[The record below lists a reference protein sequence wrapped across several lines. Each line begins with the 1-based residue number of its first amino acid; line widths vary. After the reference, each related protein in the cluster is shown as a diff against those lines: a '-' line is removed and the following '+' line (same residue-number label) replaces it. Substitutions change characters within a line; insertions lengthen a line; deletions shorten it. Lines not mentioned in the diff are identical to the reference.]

1 MRTRADKIYFR
12 VAECRAE
19 AGKMVSAL
27 QILDLRGGVE
37 AHRRESLREA
47 GTRAVPGEGV
57 TAGTGDLGGAKG
69 GQAAAS
75 GYDM

>member
-57 TAGTGDLGGAKG
+57 TAGMGDSGGAKG
-69 GQAAAS
+69 EQAAAS